1 MSRSV
6 IMVLFG
12 KEFDADER
20 AEVGGGDRLGK
31 LNDVLSAATKLLKD
45 RLGVSEDGLTQ
56 GLPVVDEQ
64 RGDNGVTH
72 NQRVM

>member
-1 MSRSV
+1 M

-12 KEFDADER
+12 GEEFDADER
-20 AEVGGGDRLGK
+20 AEVGGGDRFGK
-31 LNDVLSAATKLLKD
+31 LNDVGSTAAKLFED

-64 RGDNGVTH
+64 RGDDGITH

>member
-1 MSRSV
+1 
-6 IMVLFG
+6 MVLFG